1 MSHVLNAAAYNATG
15 VVVRMT
21 FSELRE
27 KEVIN
32 VNDGARLGR
41 IIDIV
46 FEQEAACVDSIV
58 VPGPKCFSD
67 IMKGV
72 RQGYPIKWRCIKAVG
87 VDVILVDVDTNQ
99 LYNGIP

>member
-46 FEQEAACVDSIV
+46 FEV

>member
-1 MSHVLNAAAYNATG
+1 M
-15 VVVRMT
+15 
-21 FSELRE
+21 
-27 KEVIN
+27 
-32 VNDGARLGR
+32 
-41 IIDIV
+41 
-46 FEQEAACVDSIV
+46 DSIV

>member
-1 MSHVLNAAAYNATG
+1 
-15 VVVRMT
+15 MT

-99 LYNGIP
+99 LDNGIP